1 MTKEKDGI
9 SSRQKWTHEKL
20 AYKNPMASDVL
31 MSIPDMSTDW
41 EKNSLTAA
49 LQRRTLG
56 FLWMKSW
63 TRRRVV
69 ASPSIEGFKASV
81 DGVLSNLV

>member
-31 MSIPDMSTDW
+31 MSIPDW

-69 ASPSIEGFKASV
+69 ASPSIEGFKARV